1 VTRIIV
7 APRAW
12 LQRGHWKEPEMIF
25 KAKFPFGKITTAFVI
40 GAAAGA
46 ALALLY
52 APFNGKKM
60 QKKVGDVTDKVIDKV
75 EEGVENVQGV
85 FRKIASA

>member
-1 VTRIIV
+1 
-7 APRAW
+7 
-12 LQRGHWKEPEMIF
+12 MFF
-25 KAKFPFGKITTAFVI
+25 KNKFPFGKITTAFLF

-46 ALALLY
+46 AVALLY
-52 APFNGKKM
+52 APFTGKKM

>member
-1 VTRIIV
+1 
-7 APRAW
+7 
-12 LQRGHWKEPEMIF
+12 MF
-25 KAKFPFGKITTAFVI
+25 KAKFPFGKVTTAFVL

-46 ALALLY
+46 AVALLY
-52 APFNGKKM
+52 APFAGKKM

-85 FRKIASA
+85 FRKIANA